1 MEPIRISS
9 AVDAAALAVSLAGH
23 LPTSEL
29 VAAPLDEKAF
39 GTVLLAQLPEVVS
52 EADRQEWVEVARE
65 RVGDIESLLVVVF
78 GSPAHAELVVRAL
91 CEAAPDRAFHV
102 FAYFRGQARRF
113 HPLPGEW
120 ESGDLASHPVVTLA
134 LTEGKVRLQT
144 RGEIR
149 AGFAPAQLGEE
160 RARAVTEAA
169 TAEVTRL
176 GREDAFRAAEELSR
190 DVIARYLEEY
200 EARGVCVSDE
210 HAARLVAA
218 AWHTPVRDVLLS
230 GITVEHGRALGEM
243 WRQVGAVTMRYPAA
257 APLILAGASF
267 WVGRDAVAARE
278 AISAGLEAFP
288 DHRFGQ
294 VMEQMLDA
302 GLNPSMWDQLCAAV
316 RVVEGVA
323 DR

>member
-1 MEPIRISS
+1 M
-9 AVDAAALAVSLAGH
+9 
-23 LPTSEL
+23 
-29 VAAPLDEKAF
+29 
-39 GTVLLAQLPEVVS
+39 
-52 EADRQEWVEVARE
+52 
-65 RVGDIESLLVVVF
+65 
-78 GSPAHAELVVRAL
+78 
-91 CEAAPDRAFHV
+91 
-102 FAYFRGQARRF
+102 
-113 HPLPGEW
+113 
-120 ESGDLASHPVVTLA
+120 TLA

-160 RARAVTEAA
+160 QAQAVTEAG

-176 GREDAFRAAEELSR
+176 GREDAFRAEELSL

-200 EARGVCVSDE
+200 ETRGVCVSDE

-218 AWHTPVRDVLLS
+218 AWHTPVRDALLS

-243 WRQVGAVTMRYPAA
+243 WRQVAAVTMRYPAA

-288 DHRFGQ
+288 DHPFGQ

-316 RVVEGVA
+316 RVAKGAA
-323 DR
+323 DQ

>member
-1 MEPIRISS
+1 M
-9 AVDAAALAVSLAGH
+9 
-23 LPTSEL
+23 
-29 VAAPLDEKAF
+29 APLDERAF

-52 EADRQEWVEVARE
+52 EADREEWVEVARE

-78 GSPAHAELVVRAL
+78 GSPAHAELVVQAL
-91 CEAAPDRAFHV
+91 REAAPDRAFHI
-102 FAYFRGQARRF
+102 FAYFQGQARRF

-149 AGFAPAQLGEE
+149 AGLH
-160 RARAVTEAA
+160 RLSSARSEHRRSPRPA

-200 EARGVCVSDE
+200 ETRGVCVSDE

-218 AWHTPVRDVLLS
+218 AWHTPVRDALLS

-243 WRQVGAVTMRYPAA
+243 WRQVAAVTMRYPAA

-288 DHRFGQ
+288 DHPFGQ

-316 RVVEGVA
+316 RVAKGVA
-323 DR
+323 DQ